1 MAQKMNNSS
10 PYGSKIW
17 LKSYDDHVKPEIEI
31 EVYSIAEM
39 VRRTVNKYPD
49 SLCFD
54 FQGSKATFKEAEMLI
69 NSFANF
75 LVENGVK
82 KGDRVAIN
90 MPNVPQFIVS
100 LFGTFVAGC
109 AASGINFLLSPSE
122 ITYQLKDCGA
132 IAIITLD
139 AFYEEKVREALQS
152 GETDVKIVITTN
164 VSDVLDLEPSMKEQL
179 IKIGRL
185 PFGKVEPI
193 EGIKYATYK
202 EIIGK
207 YSGDKPPNVK
217 IEPDDVLLLQYTG
230 GTTGP
235 SKGAIL
241 THRNL
246 ISMLQIV
253 FHWFET
259 DANPGSDIYISG
271 FPFFHLAGL
280 QFCLQS
286 FYNAAAQILVPDPRD
301 VSYMANKMLEYQGR
315 IRLMYNVPTLYM
327 MLLKDRK
334 FKRKIDFSSLIGCIS
349 GAAPFP
355 TEQIKAFEE
364 VVGKGKIIEGYGMTE
379 ASPGVSMTPLLG
391 LKKIG
396 YVGVPM
402 PNTEVKLVNVTDRTK
417 EVPLN
422 QAGEIAIR
430 GPQIFQGYWNKPKE
444 TENALKDGWFYSGDV
459 GIMDDDGFIKIVD
472 RTKDM
477 IIVSGYKV
485 FSVEVDDKMNKHPA
499 IELCSSVGIPD
510 PDRPGSEI
518 VKLYVLLAEGYEDSE
533 ETKADILKFA
543 QENLAKYKIPK
554 IIEIVKELPLT
565 AVGKV
570 DKKLLRKM

>member
-1 MAQKMNNSS
+1 MTQNMEKK
-10 PYGSKIW
+10 PYSSKIW

-39 VRRTVNKYPD
+39 VRRTVEKYPD
-49 SLCFD
+49 SLCYD
-54 FQGSKATFKEAEMLI
+54 FQGSCATFKEAEKLI

-82 KGDRVAIN
+82 KGDRVGIN
-90 MPNVPQFIVS
+90 MPNLPQFIVS

-109 AASGINFLLSPSE
+109 AASGINFLLSSNE
-122 ITYQLKDCGA
+122 IRYQLKDSGA
-132 IAIITLD
+132 VAIITLD
-139 AFYEEKVREALQS
+139 AFYEERVREALQS
-152 GETDVKIVITTN
+152 GETDVKIVITTS
-164 VSDVLDLEPSMKEQL
+164 VADVLDLEPAMKEQL

-185 PFGKVEPI
+185 PHGKVDPI
-193 EGIKYATYK
+193 EGIKYVTYN
-202 EIIGK
+202 EIIEN
-207 YSGDKPPNVK
+207 YPSDKPPEVQ

-241 THRNL
+241 THKNL

-259 DANPGSDIYISG
+259 DANPGKDIYMSG

-286 FYNAAAQILVPDPRD
+286 VYNAAAQILVPDPRD
-301 VSYMANKMLEYQGR
+301 VAYMSNKMIEYQGR
-315 IRLMYNVPTLYM
+315 IKLVYNVPTLYM
-327 MLLKDRK
+327 MLLQNRK

-355 TEQIKAFEE
+355 TESIKEFEA
-364 VVGKGKIIEGYGMTE
+364 VVGKGKVIEAYGMTE
-379 ASPGVSMTPLLG
+379 ASPAVTMNPVLG
-391 LKKIG
+391 KKKIG
-396 YVGVPM
+396 TVGVPF
-402 PNTEVKLVNVTDRTK
+402 PNTEVKLVDVTDRSK
-417 EVPLN
+417 EVPLGE
-422 QAGEIAIR
+422 AGEIAIR

-444 TENALKDGWFYSGDV
+444 TENALKNGFFYSGDV
-459 GIMDDDGFIKIVD
+459 GIMDEDGYLKIVD

-485 FSVEVDDKMNKHPA
+485 FSVEVDDKINEHPA
-499 IELCSSVGIPD
+499 IELCSSVGLPD

-518 VKLYVLLAEGYEDSE
+518 VKLYVLLKKGYEVSE
-533 ETKADILKFA
+533 ETKSDILKFA
-543 QENLAKYKIPK
+543 QEKLAKYKIPK
-554 IIEIVKELPLT
+554 IIEFVEEMPLT
-565 AVGKV
+565 SVGKV